1 MMYVSVVG
9 LFLSDMSRTDSKTSP
24 CATIFVSLDGSL
36 LRDIHL
42 FCRCHLSD
50 IGVDS
55 TSLQKYRH
63 GGEICLSLCVSLRD
77 IAFFCGSL
85 LAGHRHGGGAHRRER
100 TSARLAA
107 GPNRYKFAVEI
118 RRNSR

>member
-77 IAFFCGSL
+77 IALIVGLFWQVIVMAEGRIAEKGRPLDL
-85 LAGHRHGGGAHRRER
+85 LRDPTGTNLR
-100 TSARLAA
+100 
-107 GPNRYKFAVEI
+107 
-118 RRNSR
+118 